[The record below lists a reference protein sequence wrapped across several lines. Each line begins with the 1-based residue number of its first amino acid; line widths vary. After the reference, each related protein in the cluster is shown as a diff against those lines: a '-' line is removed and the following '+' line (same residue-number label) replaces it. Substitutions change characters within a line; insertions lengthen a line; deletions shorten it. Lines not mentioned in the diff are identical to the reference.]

1 MRKLSKIL
9 LICGSILLGIF
20 TFIFISFNGVVDR
33 EANIDPSIWG
43 QYGDIIGGVIGTI
56 FSLVGVLLLVE
67 TLRGSDFSQTENRIF
82 ELIKF
87 HKENTNEISTISEMG
102 RLVFKNISEEISI
115 LYQEVCNCECL
126 VPEEETEGNPIN
138 EYDKLDVAYL
148 IAFFGLDINGNQTLT
163 DKVCAFT
170 GCNTLMKKTIECIP
184 SIKDK
189 FPNRDNK
196 VNIHTGYQVILG
208 HYFRHLFQ
216 TVNYINN
223 QKNLPYSKKYFFT
236 KTLRAQLSTY
246 EQIIFFYNSVSPL
259 GADWELSIYNK
270 NYSENELNAYKIIT
284 KIPIIGKSLKKYLD
298 YENNNNKLITKYNF
312 IKNIPSGM
320 CCVDPRELYDN
331 VEYEGENKSKDKSEM
346 EKYYT

>member
-1 MRKLSKIL
+1 MRRLSKIL
-9 LICGSILLGIF
+9 LICGTLLLGVL
-20 TFIFISFNGVVDR
+20 TFIFLSYNGVVDR
-33 EANIDPSIWG
+33 EYNIDPSIWG

-56 FSLVGVLLLVE
+56 FSLVGVLLIVE
-67 TLRGSDFSQTENRIF
+67 TLRGNDFSQTENRIF

-87 HKENTNEISTISEMG
+87 HKGNTDEISTISEMG

-115 LYQEVCNCECL
+115 LYREVCECECL
-126 VPEEETEGNPIN
+126 LTEAETQNNPIT

-148 IAFFGLDINGNQTLT
+148 IAFFGLDINGNEALT
-163 DKVCAFT
+163 EKVCAFT

-184 SIKDK
+184 RIKEK
-189 FPNRDNK
+189 FPNKDKK

-216 TVNYINN
+216 TVNYINV
-223 QKNLPYSKKYFFT
+223 QKKLSYTKKYFFI

-246 EQIIFFYNSVSPL
+246 EQIIFYYNSVSPL
-259 GADWELSIYNK
+259 GNAWELSIYNK
-270 NYSENELNAYKIIT
+270 SFSENVLNGYKKIR
-284 KIPIIGKSLKKYLD
+284 KIPIIGNALKKYVD
-298 YENNNNKLITKYNF
+298 YQNINKKLITKYNF

-320 CCVDPRELYDN
+320 CCVEPRDLYKN
-331 VEYEGENKSKDKSEM
+331 VEYEGESKSEEKREM